1 MEGKEVKAEG
11 KEQKGTKF
19 PTRKRGRNVGQEV
32 IEDMNE
38 NKKAVLPSDGDGGSV
53 EKGIA

>member
-19 PTRKRGRNVGQEV
+19 PTRMRGRNVGQEV